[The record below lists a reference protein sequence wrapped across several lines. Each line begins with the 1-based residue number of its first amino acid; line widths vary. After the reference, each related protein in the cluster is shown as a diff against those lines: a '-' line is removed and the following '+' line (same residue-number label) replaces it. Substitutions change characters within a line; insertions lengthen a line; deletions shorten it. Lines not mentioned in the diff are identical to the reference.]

1 MDGPID
7 GKSSMWFVKNQKRIK
22 NRSFF
27 FLISFL
33 FLTSLLS
40 IKTLKKLDLQDIR
53 ISGSEL
59 FSPHDVVKN
68 SSLNFPIRLIFIE
81 TNLLEK
87 ELKQNLSLKNV
98 SVNRELFPFGLK
110 VQIDSRIPIAYGE
123 RILNDEKIFGFIDKD
138 GIFIKKQ
145 NVDEKN
151 FNKLTIRVF
160 WWKEKFKKILSE
172 IFIAIENYE
181 LEIVKIS
188 FSSDGFLTVEEKDLK
203 TIFLGFKPNL
213 INYQLQIINN
223 LKNEFKKNSFSKKI
237 DNVDLT
243 NPDKPKIKV
252 FKP

>member
-1 MDGPID
+1 
-7 GKSSMWFVKNQKRIK
+7 VKKEKKII
-22 NRSFF
+22 NRT
-27 FLISFL
+27 FLLLIL
-33 FLTSLLS
+33 FSTSLLTL
-40 IKTLKKLDLQDIR
+40 KTLKKVNIKDIKF
-53 ISGSEL
+53 SGSEL
-59 FSPHDVVKN
+59 FSQNDVVKN
-68 SSLNFPIRLIFIE
+68 SSLNFPIRLIFVE

-110 VQIDSRIPIAYGE
+110 VHINSRIPIAYGE
-123 RILNDEKIFGFIDKD
+123 RILNDVKILGFIDKD
-138 GIFIKKQ
+138 GIFINKQ

-151 FNKLTIRVF
+151 LNKLTIKVF
-160 WWKEKFKKILSE
+160 GWKEKYKKILSE
-172 IFIAIENYE
+172 IFIAIDNYE
-181 LEIVKIS
+181 LEIVKIN

-213 INYQLQIINN
+213 INNQFQKIYY

-237 DNVDLT
+237 DNIDLT

>member
-1 MDGPID
+1 M
-7 GKSSMWFVKNQKRIK
+7 KNQKRIK

-40 IKTLKKLDLQDIR
+40 IKTLKKVDIND
-53 ISGSEL
+53 IKVSGSEF
-59 FSPHDVVKN
+59 FSQNDVIKN
-68 SSLNFPIRLIFIE
+68 SSLNFPIRLIFVK

-98 SVNRELFPFGLK
+98 SVKRELFPFGLK
-110 VQIDSRIPIAYGE
+110 VHINSRIPIAYGE
-123 RILNDEKIFGFIDKD
+123 RILNDEKILGFIDED
-138 GIFIKKQ
+138 GIFINKQ
-145 NVDEKN
+145 NVDEQN
-151 FNKLTIRVF
+151 LNKFKTQVF
-160 WWKEKFKKILSE
+160 GWEERFKKILSE
-172 IFIAIENYE
+172 IFIAIDNYK
-181 LEIVKIS
+181 LEIVKIT
-188 FSSDGFLTVEEKDLK
+188 FSYDGFLTIEEKDLN
-203 TIFLGFKPNL
+203 TIFLGLKPNL

-237 DNVDLT
+237 DNIDLT

>member
-1 MDGPID
+1 M
-7 GKSSMWFVKNQKRIK
+7 KNQKRIK

-59 FSPHDVVKN
+59 FSQSDVVKN
-68 SSLNFPIRLIFIE
+68 SSLNFPIRLIFVE

-110 VQIDSRIPIAYGE
+110 VDINSRIPIAYGE
-123 RILNDEKIFGFIDKD
+123 RILNDEKILGFIDKD
-138 GIFIKKQ
+138 GIFINKQ
-145 NVDEKN
+145 NVDEKK
-151 FNKLTIRVF
+151 FNKLTIQVF
-160 WWKEKFKKILSE
+160 GWKEKFKKILSE
-172 IFIAIENYE
+172 IFIAVENYE

-188 FSSDGFLTVEEKDLK
+188 FSYDGFLTIEEKDLN
-203 TIFLGFKPNL
+203 TIFLGLRPNL

-223 LKNEFKKNSFSKKI
+223 LKNEFKKSSFSKKI
-237 DNVDLT
+237 DSIDLT

>member
-1 MDGPID
+1 M
-7 GKSSMWFVKNQKRIK
+7 KNKKGIK

-40 IKTLKKLDLQDIR
+40 IKTLKKVDTQDIR

-59 FSPHDVVKN
+59 FSQNDVIKN
-68 SSLNFPIRLIFIE
+68 SSLNFPIRLIFVE

-110 VQIDSRIPIAYGE
+110 VHINSRIPIAYGE
-123 RILNDEKIFGFIDKD
+123 RILNDEKISGFIDRD
-138 GIFIKKQ
+138 GIFINKQ
-145 NVDEKN
+145 NVEEKN
-151 FNKLTIRVF
+151 LNKLTIQVF
-160 WWKEKFKKILSE
+160 GWEEKFKKILSE

-188 FSSDGFLTVEEKDLK
+188 FSYDGFLTIEEKDLN
-203 TIFLGFKPNL
+203 TIFLGLRPNL

-223 LKNEFKKNSFSKKI
+223 LKNEFKKSSFSKKI
-237 DNVDLT
+237 DSIDLT

>member
-1 MDGPID
+1 M
-7 GKSSMWFVKNQKRIK
+7 KNKKGIK

-40 IKTLKKLDLQDIR
+40 IKTLKKVDTQDIR

-59 FSPHDVVKN
+59 FSQNDVIKN
-68 SSLNFPIRLIFIE
+68 SSLNFPIRLIFVE

-110 VQIDSRIPIAYGE
+110 VHINSRIPIAYGE
-123 RILNDEKIFGFIDKD
+123 RILNDEKILGFIDKD
-138 GIFIKKQ
+138 GIFINKQ
-145 NVDEKN
+145 NVEEKN
-151 FNKLTIRVF
+151 LNKLTIQVF
-160 WWKEKFKKILSE
+160 E
-172 IFIAIENYE
+172 
-181 LEIVKIS
+181 
-188 FSSDGFLTVEEKDLK
+188 

-237 DNVDLT
+237 DNIDLT